1 MNIDCLILEIRILG
15 KRLYQKVMADVDNN
29 LSLHQYL
36 ILGQIIAN
44 GDCPITQKRI
54 EELFSI
60 RRSTAN
66 HMLQLMEK
74 NGYISREVSPTDAR
88 MKVIRITESGFQAHD
103 KFQTH
108 FQQIE
113 RQLRNGFS
121 EPELEMFRTMM
132 RRIWNNADLEV

>member
-1 MNIDCLILEIRILG
+1 MDIDCLILEIRILG
-15 KRLYQKVMADVDNN
+15 NRLYQKVMADVDNN
-29 LSLHQYL
+29 LSLHQCL

-44 GDCPITQKRI
+44 GDRPITQKKI
-54 EELFSI
+54 AELFSI

-74 NGYISREVSPTDAR
+74 NGYISREVSSTDAR
-88 MKVIRITESGFQAHD
+88 MKVIQITESGFQAYD

-132 RRIWNNADLEV
+132 RRIWNNADLEL